1 MRLKAR
7 QSVTVRTLT
16 LTRLRRGF
24 GGQALSLGKGEG
36 KSPRPR
42 HNFQMLA
49 GETERPRTSLERARW
64 RVRCCWAPPTW
75 Q

>member
-7 QSVTVRTLT
+7 QSVTARTLT
-16 LTRLRRGF
+16 CPPMRSGRRALT
-24 GGQALSLGKGEG
+24 LSLGKGEG

-49 GETERPRTSLERARW
+49 GERINPALSGIKVRGSSLRKTS
-64 RVRCCWAPPTW
+64 
-75 Q
+75 

>member
-7 QSVTVRTLT
+7 QSVTARTLT
-16 LTRLRRGF
+16 LTPGRLWRRLRRVN
-24 GGQALSLGKGEG
+24 LSLGKGEG

-49 GETERPRTSLERARW
+49 GERTKVGMGRRHG
-64 RVRCCWAPPTW
+64 
-75 Q
+75 